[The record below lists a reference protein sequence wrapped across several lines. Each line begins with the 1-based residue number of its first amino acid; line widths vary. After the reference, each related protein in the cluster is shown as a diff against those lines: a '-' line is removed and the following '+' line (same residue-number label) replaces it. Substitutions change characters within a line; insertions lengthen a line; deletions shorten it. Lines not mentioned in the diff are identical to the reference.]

1 MSWSLTKDF
10 KQDADLYDSI
20 LRDIAMWYLA
30 EIKIRPL
37 DSQIVDGVQQNALL
51 NFITFDL
58 HALIKTEG
66 FVHMQ
71 ELLQA
76 KGTEQTV
83 MIRLKDLVVSL
94 YIKYGKKRI
103 DKVREN
109 TYKTIDNMYGL
120 TFRSKDID
128 VNNTF
133 WLYPFFRQIYTVS
146 VPLNI

>member
-120 TFRSKDID
+120 TFHSKDID